1 MENTD
6 NKQKRLWK
14 YAVIVSDT
22 KGNLYVKDGDHR
34 CETQEDVIAY
44 AAGETTGKIRGLL
57 FEDDILGVWD
67 MTDHAKTIGKDPTVD
82 VDASRGY
89 DDEIRDNMPLKRKFF
104 KNFMGKRSLELHPI
118 SEDYIKNGGDNWRK
132 LLAHEWDL
140 SHRNLLEDV
149 MGRPVYI
156 PLVLR
161 PAQRYVIDKF
171 QKLID
176 SNCKYINAGLCV
188 RLGKTIISLEIA
200 ARNNFMPVYIGKNL
214 TSQTSSKIDNDT
226 FGIVPNL
233 LTVSIHGGEKVKKI
247 IDQIEAKNEKNLPI
261 LFVIDEVDDA
271 SHTKNSISTIKPI
284 VEHFKSNGN
293 LGCFITMS
301 GTRIHRGAKVLNQI
315 SEDGFK
321 EVLLYY
327 HEMQILQPEVT
338 CNRNFTRICF
348 YDESNPDGLL
358 NISDSLKCDTGR
370 KDLVKFFKSILGDN
384 NFEIESNDEFPHWF
398 VKICAN
404 KLDNVGKLIKLL
416 NKNCS
421 VIDGQK
427 YVYFAINGT
436 KTKNKTAQ
444 KYCQN
449 LIQNQENEGKICVF
463 ISQGMAT
470 TSFSVKGIGNSLVLT
485 DNKLTA
491 DDVQALHRSATWAKG
506 KDECNMV
513 VVTTNGDEEYKYDDV
528 FENEIKSDN
537 PEDQK
542 IKYKSFLNNNSITHI
557 MTNGN
562 STHPVKIESKNVAD
576 YIDKK
581 QKAMKSVNSLVS
593 AIYGEDVDPE
603 LRESILTTVKS
614 VISKSKKFKSGKPD
628 SIESDSSSKDN
639 KETSKEKSG
648 KTSKKEI
655 EITRQFVKDSIIL
668 PAIAKEQG
676 IGIRDL
682 SNLNS
687 NLGVDLEL
695 FFDVYDSVK
704 GFKYGIDLIY
714 RDCDDRKYL
723 RECIEGTMFKNDL
736 NDVLGTLIP

>member
-1 MENTD
+1 MNQKAK
-6 NKQKRLWK
+6 NRLRKFKQ
-14 YAVIVSDT
+14 YARKIF
-22 KGNLYVKDGDHR
+22 N
-34 CETQEDVIAY
+34 QEQPKESKIYILEVEEKKSIKV
-44 AAGETTGKIRGLL
+44 GETDGCVEKRNAET
-57 FEDDILGVWD
+57 
-67 MTDHAKTIGKDPTVD
+67 MTNPSLHRRNDTSAWWVLAYK
-82 VDASRGY
+82 Y
-89 DDEIRDNMPLKRKFF
+89 DGTRFTDTDF
-104 KNFMGKRSLELHPI
+104 
-118 SEDYIKNGGDNWRK
+118 IKY
-132 LLAHEWDL
+132 
-140 SHRNLLEDV
+140 LLEKGYVFERNDNDNRSEWV
-149 MGRPVYI
+149 EFDPKGEPVTSNQIKDELKKFMGRPVYN

-161 PAQRYVIDKF
+161 PAQIYVIDEI

-176 SNCKYINAGLCV
+176 LNCKYINAGLCV
-188 RLGKTIISLEIA
+188 RLGKTIVSLEIA

-293 LGCFITMS
+293 LGCVITMS

-327 HEMQILQPEVT
+327 HEMQMLQPEVT
-338 CNRNFTRICF
+338 CERNFTRICF
-348 YDESNPDGLL
+348 HDESNPDGLL
-358 NISDSLKCDTGR
+358 NISDSLKCDPGR
-370 KDLVKFFKSILGDN
+370 KDLVELVKRILSDN
-384 NFEIESNDEFPHWF
+384 RFQIKSNDDFPHWF

-404 KLDNVGKLIKLL
+404 KLSNVDILIKLL

-421 VIDGQK
+421 VIDDQE

-436 KTKNKTAQ
+436 TTKNKNAQ
-444 KYCQN
+444 RDCQN
-449 LIQNQENEGKICVF
+449 LIRKNEGKIFVF

-491 DDVQALHRSATWAKG
+491 DDIQALHRSATWAKG

-513 VVTTNGDEEYKYDDV
+513 VATTNGDEDLKYDDI
-528 FENEIKSDN
+528 FENETKSDN

-542 IKYKSFLNNNSITHI
+542 IKYKSVLNNNSITQI
-557 MTNGN
+557 MTNGIKIEGS
-562 STHPVKIESKNVAD
+562 STHSVKIESKNVAD

-603 LRESILTTVKS
+603 LRESILNKVKRA
-614 VISKSKKFKSGKPD
+614 ISKSKKFKSGKPE
-628 SIESDSSSKDN
+628 SIESDSSQKDN

-655 EITRQFVKDSIIL
+655 EITRQFVKDSINL
-668 PAIAKEQG
+668 PAIAKEQE

-682 SNLNS
+682 SKLNA

-695 FFDVYDSVK
+695 FFDVYDSVE

-714 RDCDDRKYL
+714 RDCDDPKYL
-723 RECIEGTMFKNDL
+723 RECIERTMFKNDL
-736 NDVLGTLIP
+736 NDFLGALIP

>member
-1 MENTD
+1 MNSKKAK
-6 NKQKRLWK
+6 NRLRKFKQ
-14 YAVIVSDT
+14 
-22 KGNLYVKDGDHR
+22 YVKKIFN
-34 CETQEDVIAY
+34 QEQPKESKIYILEVEEKKSIKV
-44 AAGETTGKIRGLL
+44 GETDGCVEKRNAETMTNPSLHRKEGTSAWWVLAYKYDGARFTDTDFIKYLL
-57 FEDDILGVWD
+57 EKGYVFERNDNDNRSEWVEF
-67 MTDHAKTIGKDPTVD
+67 DP
-82 VDASRGY
+82 
-89 DDEIRDNMPLKRKFF
+89 E
-104 KNFMGKRSLELHPI
+104 GKRVTSNQIKDEL
-118 SEDYIKNGGDNWRK
+118 KK
-132 LLAHEWDL
+132 F
-140 SHRNLLEDV
+140 
-149 MGRPVYI
+149 MGRPVYN

-161 PAQRYVIDKF
+161 LAQRYAIDEI

-176 SNCKYINAGLCV
+176 RNCKYINAGLCV
-188 RLGKTIISLEIA
+188 RLGKTIVSLEIA

-233 LTVSIHGGEKVKKI
+233 LTVSIHGEHGGEKAKEI
-247 IDQIEAKNEKNLPI
+247 IDQIESKNEKNLPI

-293 LGCFITMS
+293 LGCVITMS
-301 GTRIHRGAKVLNQI
+301 GTRIHRGEKVLNEI
-315 SEDGFK
+315 SEDGFE

-327 HEMQILQPEVT
+327 HEMQMLQPEVT

-358 NISDSLKCDTGR
+358 NISDSLKCKTGR
-370 KDLVKFFKSILGDN
+370 EDLVKLVESILGDN
-384 NFEIESNDEFPHWF
+384 NFEIESNDKFPHWF

-404 KLDNVGKLIKLL
+404 KLSDVGRLIKLL

-421 VIDGQK
+421 VIDGQE

-436 KTKNKTAQ
+436 TTKNKTAQ
-444 KYCQN
+444 RDCQN
-449 LIQNQENEGKICVF
+449 LIQKNKGKICVF

-491 DDVQALHRSATWAKG
+491 DDIQALHRSATWAEG
-506 KDECNMV
+506 KDECNTV
-513 VVTTNGDEEYKYDDV
+513 VVTTNGDEEHKYDDI
-528 FENEIKSDN
+528 FQDEIKSDN
-537 PEDQK
+537 LEDQL
-542 IKYKSFLNNNSITHI
+542 IKYKSILNNNSITHI

-562 STHPVKIESKNVAD
+562 SKHSVKIESKNVAD

-593 AIYGEDVDPE
+593 AIYGGDIDGE
-603 LRESILTTVKS
+603 ILERIFNS
-614 VISKSKKFKSGKPD
+614 SKGGILNSKKFKSGKPD
-628 SIESDSSSKDN
+628 SIESDSSHKDN

-655 EITRQFVKDSIIL
+655 EITRQFVKDSINL

-676 IGIRDL
+676 IGILDL
-682 SNLNS
+682 SNLNV

-695 FFDVYDSVK
+695 FFDVYDSVE
-704 GFKYGIDLIY
+704 GFKCGIDLIY

-723 RECIEGTMFKNDL
+723 RECIERTMFKNDFL
-736 NDVLGTLIP
+736 DTLIP

>member
-1 MENTD
+1 MS
-6 NKQKRLWK
+6 QKAKNRLRKFKK
-14 YAVIVSDT
+14 YAREILKEQPKTKLRKIYILEVKEKESIKVGETFDCVEKRNQDTMKNASLHRKEGTSAWWELSYKYDGTEFSDFEFRRYLREKGYESELND
-22 KGNLYVKDGDHR
+22 KGNLSEWITLNPEGEPVTSEQLK
-34 CETQEDVIAY
+34 QE
-44 AAGETTGKIRGLL
+44 L
-57 FEDDILGVWD
+57 
-67 MTDHAKTIGKDPTVD
+67 
-82 VDASRGY
+82 
-89 DDEIRDNMPLKRKFF
+89 
-104 KNFMGKRSLELHPI
+104 
-118 SEDYIKNGGDNWRK
+118 SEY
-132 LLAHEWDL
+132 
-140 SHRNLLEDV
+140 
-149 MGRPVYI
+149 MGRPVHT

-161 PAQRYVIDKF
+161 LAQRYAIDEI

-176 SNCKYINAGLCV
+176 RNCKYINAGLCV
-188 RLGKTIISLEIA
+188 RLGKTIISLKTA

-233 LTVSIHGGEKVKKI
+233 LTVSIHGEHGGEKVKEI
-247 IDQIEAKNEKNLPI
+247 IDQIEAKNKKNLPI

-293 LGCFITMS
+293 LGCVITMS
-301 GTRIHRGAKVLNQI
+301 GTRIHRGAKVLNEI
-315 SEDGFK
+315 SEDGFE

-327 HEMQILQPEVT
+327 HEMQMLQPEVT

-358 NISDSLKCDTGR
+358 NISDSLKCKTGR
-370 KDLVKFFKSILGDN
+370 EDLVKLVESILGDN
-384 NFEIESNDEFPHWF
+384 NFEIESNDKFPHWF

-404 KLDNVGKLIKLL
+404 KLSDVGRLIKLL

-421 VIDGQK
+421 VIDGQE

-436 KTKNKTAQ
+436 TTKNKTAQ
-444 KYCQN
+444 RDCQN
-449 LIQNQENEGKICVF
+449 LIQKNKGKICVF

-485 DNKLTA
+485 DNQLTA
-491 DDVQALHRSATWAKG
+491 DDIQALHRSATWDEG

-513 VVTTNGDEEYKYDDV
+513 VVTTNGDEEHKCDDI
-528 FENEIKSDN
+528 FQDEIKSDN
-537 PEDQK
+537 PEDQL
-542 IKYKSFLNNNSITHI
+542 IKYKSILNNNSITQI

-562 STHPVKIESKNVAD
+562 SKHSVKIESKNVAD

-593 AIYGEDVDPE
+593 AIYGGDIDGE
-603 LRESILTTVKS
+603 ILERIFTNVKG

-628 SIESDSSSKDN
+628 SIESDSNHKDN
-639 KETSKEKSG
+639 KEYPKEKSG
-648 KTSKKEI
+648 KISKKEM
-655 EITRQFVKDSIIL
+655 EITRQFVEGSINL

-682 SNLNS
+682 SNLNA

-695 FFDVYDSVK
+695 FFDVYDSVE

-714 RDCDDRKYL
+714 RDCDDRAYL
-723 RECIEGTMFKNDL
+723 RECIERTMFKNDFL
-736 NDVLGTLIP
+736 DTLMP

>member
-1 MENTD
+1 MNSKKAK
-6 NKQKRLWK
+6 NRLRKFKQ
-14 YAVIVSDT
+14 YARKIFNQEQPKES
-22 KGNLYVKDGDHR
+22 KIYILEVK
-34 CETQEDVIAY
+34 EKKSIKV
-44 AAGETTGKIRGLL
+44 GETDGCVEKRNAET
-57 FEDDILGVWD
+57 
-67 MTDHAKTIGKDPTVD
+67 MTN
-82 VDASRGY
+82 ASLHRKKGTSAWWVLAYKY
-89 DDEIRDNMPLKRKFF
+89 DGTKFTDTDF
-104 KNFMGKRSLELHPI
+104 
-118 SEDYIKNGGDNWRK
+118 IKY
-132 LLAHEWDL
+132 
-140 SHRNLLEDV
+140 LLEKGYVFERNDNDNRSEWV
-149 MGRPVYI
+149 EFDPKGEPVTSNQIKDELKKFMGRPVYN

-161 PAQRYVIDKF
+161 PAQRYVIDEI

-188 RLGKTIISLEIA
+188 RLGKTIISLETA

-233 LTVSIHGGEKVKKI
+233 LTVSIHGGEKVKEI

-293 LGCFITMS
+293 LGCVITMS
-301 GTRIHRGAKVLNQI
+301 GTRIHRGEKVLNEI
-315 SEDGFK
+315 SEDGFE

-327 HEMQILQPEVT
+327 YEMQMLQPEVT

-358 NISDSLKCDTGR
+358 NISDSLKCPRGLD
-370 KDLVKFFKSILGDN
+370 DLTKLFKSILRKKNSLKIKNGK
-384 NFEIESNDEFPHWF
+384 FPHWF

-404 KLDNVGKLIKLL
+404 KLSEVSELIELL
-416 NKNCS
+416 NENLS
-421 VIDGQK
+421 EIDGQE
-427 YVYFAINGT
+427 YIYFAINGKT
-436 KTKNKTAQ
+436 TKNKTAQ

-449 LIQNQENEGKICVF
+449 LIQKNDGKICVF

-491 DDVQALHRSATWAKG
+491 DDVQALHRSATWAEK
-506 KDECNMV
+506 KDKCNMV
-513 VVTTNGDEEYKYDDV
+513 VATTNGDEDLKYDDI

-542 IKYKSFLNNNSITHI
+542 IKCKSFLNNNSITHI
-557 MTNGN
+557 KFKFRKNDKGEEFEEI
-562 STHPVKIESKNVAD
+562 HPEAIKSKNVAD

-682 SNLNS
+682 SNLNA

-714 RDCDDRKYL
+714 RDCDDSKYL
-723 RECIEGTMFKNDL
+723 RECIERTMFKNDL